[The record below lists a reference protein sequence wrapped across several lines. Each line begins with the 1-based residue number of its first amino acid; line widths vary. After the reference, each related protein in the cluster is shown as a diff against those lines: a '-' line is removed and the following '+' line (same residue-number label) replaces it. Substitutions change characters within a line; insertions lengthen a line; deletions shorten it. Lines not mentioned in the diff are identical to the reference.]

1 MMPGGSPE
9 AYTYIKDIVEKV
21 SAQVRETMAQNMRT
35 CCICPWG
42 CDA

>member
-21 SAQVRETMAQNMRT
+21 AAQVCGFYAQTR
-35 CCICPWG
+35 IFFLS
-42 CDA
+42 